1 MKLSKRNR
9 KRLVRCA
16 RHGDIEGYI
25 ICKCVADG
33 LRRPVF
39 VEHPG
44 QSHPT
49 LGTILCVDH
58 TAPGG
63 GLRPDTPQHALVLV
77 CGFCARDRGL
87 NSVLEPAEPPALPA
101 RLSPFPRP

>member
-1 MKLSKRNR
+1 MKVSKRNR

-16 RHGDIEGYI
+16 THGEIEGYV
-25 ICKCVADG
+25 ICRCVADG

-44 QSHPT
+44 NSHPT
-49 LGTILCVDH
+49 LGSILCADH
-58 TAPGG
+58 VAPGG
-63 GLRPDTPQHALVLV
+63 GLRPDAPQYDLVLV

-87 NSVLEPAEPPALPA
+87 NVVLVAEPDPAPA
-101 RLSPFPRP
+101 PAASA